1 MLGISY
7 RLLRSSKKIPLL
19 WLWLH
24 GRIIY
29 MNVVKIPRCISH
41 NTSKAVFGFPESSK
55 TAFSVN
61 SQEWANVGHRR
72 VSLHGCTNSSS
83 IRINHS
89 ARPWDWSPES
99 PVDPP
104 PDPMRNRPGSIFSS
118 RARRCSAASWF
129 SSQSSRS
136 RINDELLRWRKWNLH
151 DEYHGTDF
159 RLSQVQASTCLH
171 YSTIERAR
179 LTSRLLWRS
188 GCHRR
193 TSWPWRIFCRWRC
206 VSISQLLYRRR
217 FWVECSSR
225 RLPRGKIL
233 TGALKKRCILKLQAS
248 VKCEG
253 LQERRSTI
261 TDSVLDDCMKFR
273 PLIRGSKTTKAN
285 SNDTWIIRYKEPL
298 IYFCLY
304 HLYDL
309 TSEIRDT
316 STCHPFCSGFC

>member
-1 MLGISY
+1 MLGIAC

-29 MNVVKIPRCISH
+29 MNVVKISRCISY
-41 NTSKAVFGFPESSK
+41 NTSKVVFDFTESSK

-61 SQEWANVGHRR
+61 SQEWATMGHRR

-83 IRINHS
+83 IRINYS
-89 ARPWDWSPES
+89 AHLWDWSPENL
-99 PVDPP
+99 VDSFS
-104 PDPMRNRPGSIFSS
+104 DSMRNRPESMFSCC
-118 RARRCSAASWF
+118 ARRSSAASWF

-136 RINDELLRWRKWNLH
+136 RFNDELLRWRRCNIH

-159 RLSQVQASTCLH
+159 KLSKVQASTCLH
-171 YSTIERAR
+171 YSTMERAR
-179 LTSRLLWRS
+179 PISRLQWRS

-206 VSISQLLYRRR
+206 VSISKLLYRRR
-217 FWVECSSR
+217 FYVECSSR
-225 RLPRGKIL
+225 RPPRGKLL
-233 TGALKKRCILKLQAS
+233 TGALKKRYILKLQAS

-261 TDSVLDDCMKFR
+261 TDSVLDDCMKVR

-285 SNDTWIIRYKEPL
+285 SNDTWIIHYKEPL

-304 HLYDL
+304 HLHDL
-309 TSEIRDT
+309 TSVIRDT
-316 STCHPFCSGFC
+316 STCHPFCSGLC